1 MRIHPFQ
8 ALYPN
13 FDFIASPDSFCED
26 AKFSFN
32 EFKQHGFFEKSPQDA
47 LYIYQIEDKGRKH
60 TGIIGLNEV
69 RDFAE
74 GHIKKHEKTLSEK
87 EQQQMQLFLKWD
99 AILKPVLLAYKPV
112 PELQNWISQY
122 ITLHDPIYKTTFE
135 KGFQTHRMWAISDGK
150 DIKYVQDL
158 FANQIHRTYI
168 ADGHHRTTTVA
179 LLNERL
185 ADKRN
190 DFDFA
195 HLFCAYFSSDE
206 LDILDFNRVIDG
218 LEDISITRF
227 IISLTEV
234 CTLKVLNAPTK
245 PKRKHEMTMYLQ
257 GEWYQLKWRKEVLDK
272 YKKQIALD
280 ASLLNELIISKI
292 LEINDVRN
300 DTRIAYVDG
309 SRGTDGIMKETGKSK
324 NKVSFMLFPVTFAD
338 MMDMADQDMSLPPKS
353 TYFEPRIK
361 SGMLVKLLRNNG

>member
-26 AKFSFN
+26 AKFSFT

-47 LYIYQIEDKGRKH
+47 LYIYQIEHNGRKH
-60 TGIIGLNEV
+60 TGIMGVNEIK
-69 RDFAE
+69 DFTE
-74 GHIKKHEKTLSEK
+74 GRIKKHEKTLSEK

-99 AILKPVLLAYKPV
+99 AVLKPVLLAYKPV
-112 PELQNWISQY
+112 PELQKWIGSFV
-122 ITLHDPIYKTTFE
+122 TKHKPIYETTFE
-135 KGFQTHRMWAISDGK
+135 KGQQTHRMWAISDGK
-150 DIKYVQDL
+150 QIKLVQDL
-158 FANQIHRTYI
+158 FAKHINRTYI

-185 ADKRN
+185 AEKRS

-218 LEDISITRF
+218 LEDISTTRF
-227 IISLTEV
+227 IISLTGI
-234 CTLKVLNAPTK
+234 CDLKVLDAPQK
-245 PKRKHEMTMYLQ
+245 PSRKHEMTMYLQ
-257 GEWYQLKWRKEVLDK
+257 GEWYLLTWRNEILNQ

-280 ASLLNELIISKI
+280 AMLLNELIINKI
-292 LEINDVRN
+292 LKIKDVRN
-300 DTRIAYVDG
+300 DTRIAYVEG
-309 SRGTDGIMKETGKSK
+309 ARGTEGMMKETGKSR
-324 NKVSFMLFPVTFAD
+324 NKVGIMLYPVAFD
-338 MMDMADQDMSLPPKS
+338 DLMQMADQDISLPPKS
-353 TYFEPRIK
+353 TYFEPRLK
-361 SGMLVKLLRNNG
+361 SGMLVKQLRNNG